1 MFIPVLL
8 AVICRRR
15 AYCVYLSMFF
25 VQVCVFVCDRGRRH
39 CQQLQRWRRGRLP
52 EGLWAW
58 PAPTTHRHTLP
69 PLLLKHPILLTNLLF
84 PITDTLLHTNTHP
97 HPHTPLKKG
106 EGRLMQLAPLWAL
119 LCWWIEVVWWS
130 ARLLAAVPALLG
142 PRIYKQP
149 NWCHR
154 WTPLVNQSLL

>member
-69 PLLLKHPILLTNLLF
+69 PLLLKHPLLLTNLLLF
-84 PITDTLLHTNTHP
+84 PSTDTLLHTNTHTHTTEEERRTP
-97 HPHTPLKKG
+97 NAISTPLSTFV
-106 EGRLMQLAPLWAL
+106 LMNRGGLVIRQ
-119 LCWWIEVVWWS
+119 
-130 ARLLAAVPALLG
+130 AACCCSRAAG
-142 PRIYKQP
+142 SQNIQAA
-149 NWCHR
+149 
-154 WTPLVNQSLL
+154 